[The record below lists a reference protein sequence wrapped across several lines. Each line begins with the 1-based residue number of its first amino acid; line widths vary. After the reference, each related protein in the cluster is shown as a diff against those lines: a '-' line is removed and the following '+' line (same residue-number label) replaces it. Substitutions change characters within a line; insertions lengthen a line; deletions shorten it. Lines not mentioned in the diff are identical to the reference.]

1 MLFVKKKAI
10 LYYIGIN
17 LIKNEQMKNF
27 KTQLKDMENIN
38 MNENLRCLSRTRQIS
53 MYLSVCVSII

>member
-27 KTQLKDMENIN
+27 KTQLKDMENIK